1 MAKET
6 SRIKIYS
13 KLKEILEANLSSL
26 RYYEY

>member
-6 SRIKIYS
+6 SWMKIYS
-13 KLKEILEANLSSL
+13 KLKEILEKYPLGL